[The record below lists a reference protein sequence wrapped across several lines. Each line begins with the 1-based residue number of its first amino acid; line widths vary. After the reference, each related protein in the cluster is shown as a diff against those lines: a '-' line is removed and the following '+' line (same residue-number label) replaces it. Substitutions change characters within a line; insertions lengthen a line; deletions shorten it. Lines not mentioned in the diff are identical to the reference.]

1 MHVADMGRTQGCQI
15 GMNLGPRTARL
26 IGGQRLSII
35 LMHRIEVLVERQRC
49 LHHHLAVGIVG
60 TEQDWRF
67 IGSSQSLQAVLDTRN
82 DGLGHPLHII
92 LVGIHRLTETD
103 EQTYI
108 RIFLDEGS
116 YRLAGII
123 ADERS
128 DRTVTVLCLQ
138 TIMISKRL
146 GEDDIVEH
154 LNNEDATSV
163 SLPGQE
169 REHLFVLPEGSLIHF
184 EGERIILQFDERSK
198 RMTVPE
204 IERIHLVVYEHIE
217 ILDPLFLVIEPRE
230 VLWGI
235 RVFVNLMARQ
245 INGFLQA
252 YAGTTEHHFRCIY
265 LFQRHI
271 ERAMLSHVFCY
282 FVAAVDDSR
291 TVISLQQDLLS
302 LAGP

>member
-1 MHVADMGRTQGCQI
+1 MYIADMGRTQGCQI

-35 LMHRIEVLVERQRC
+35 LMHRIEVLVEGQRC
-49 LHHHLAVGIVG
+49 LHHHLAVGIV
-60 TEQDWRF
+60 QDWRF
-67 IGSSQSLQAVLDTRN
+67 VGSAQSLQTVLDTRN
-82 DGLGHPLHII
+82 DGLGHPFHII

-103 EQTYI
+103 EQAYI

-138 TIMISKRL
+138 AIMIGKRL
-146 GEDDIVEH
+146 GEDDVVEH
-154 LNNEDATSV
+154 LNDEDATSV

-169 REHLFVLPEGSLIHF
+169 REHLFVLLESGLIHF

-204 IERIHLVVYEHIE
+204 IKRIHLVVYEHIE

-230 VLWGI
+230 ILRCI

-282 FVAAVDDSR
+282 FVTAVDDTR
-291 TVISLQQDLLS
+291 AIISLQQDLLS

>member
-26 IGGQRLSII
+26 IGGQRLTII

-82 DGLGHPLHII
+82 DGLGHPFHII

-103 EQTYI
+103 EQAYI
-108 RIFLDEGS
+108 RIFLYEGC

-138 TIMISKRL
+138 AIMIGKRL
-146 GEDDIVEH
+146 GEDDVVEH
-154 LNNEDATSV
+154 LNDEDATSV
-163 SLPGQE
+163 SLPSQE
-169 REHLFVLPEGSLIHF
+169 REHLFVLLESGLIHL
-184 EGERIILQFDERSK
+184 ESERIILQFDERSK

-204 IERIHLVVYEHIE
+204 IKRIHLVVYEHIK

-230 VLWGI
+230 VLRCI

-245 INGFLQA
+245 INGLLQA
-252 YAGTTEHHFRCIY
+252 YTGTTEHHFRRI
-265 LFQRHI
+265 LLHQRHI
-271 ERAMLSHVFCY
+271 ERTMLSHVFSD

>member
-35 LMHRIEVLVERQRC
+35 LMHRIEVLVERERC

-103 EQTYI
+103 EQAYI
-108 RIFLDEGS
+108 RIFLDEGC

-128 DRTVTVLCLQ
+128 DRTVTILCLQ
-138 TIMISKRL
+138 AIMISKRL
-146 GEDDIVEH
+146 GEDDVVEH
-154 LNNEDATSV
+154 LNNEDATAV

-169 REHLFVLPEGSLIHF
+169 REHLFVLLESGLIHL
-184 EGERIILQFDERSK
+184 ESERIILQFDERSK

-204 IERIHLVVYEHIE
+204 IKRIHLVVYEHIK
-217 ILDPLFLVIEPRE
+217 ILNPLFLVIEPRE
-230 VLWGI
+230 ILWGI

-245 INGFLQA
+245 INGLLQA
-252 YAGTTEHHFRCIY
+252 NTGTTEHHFRCIY
-265 LFQRHI
+265 LFLRHI

-291 TVISLQQDLLS
+291 AIISLQLDFLS

>member
-1 MHVADMGRTQGCQI
+1 
-15 GMNLGPRTARL
+15 MNLGPRTARL

-67 IGSSQSLQAVLDTRN
+67 VGSSQSLQSVLDTRD
-82 DGLGHPLHII
+82 DGLGHPFHII

-103 EQTYI
+103 EQAYI

-146 GEDDIVEH
+146 GEDDVVEH
-154 LNNEDATSV
+154 LNDEDATSV

-184 EGERIILQFDERSK
+184 EGERIILQFNERSK
-198 RMTVPE
+198 RMTIPE

-230 VLWGI
+230 VLRCI
-235 RVFVNLMARQ
+235 RVFVNLMTRQ
-245 INGFLQA
+245 INGLLQT
-252 YAGTTEHHFRCIY
+252 YTSTTEHHFRCIY

-282 FVAAVDDSR
+282 FVTAVDDTR
-291 TVISLQQDLLS
+291 AIISLQLDFLS

>member
-1 MHVADMGRTQGCQI
+1 
-15 GMNLGPRTARL
+15 MNLGPRTTRL

-67 IGSSQSLQAVLDTRN
+67 IGSSQSLQTVLDTRN
-82 DGLGHPLHII
+82 DGLGHPFHII

-103 EQTYI
+103 EQAYI

-138 TIMISKRL
+138 AIMIGKRL
-146 GEDDIVEH
+146 GEDDVVEH
-154 LNNEDATSV
+154 LNNKDATAI

-204 IERIHLVVYEHIE
+204 IERIHLVVYEHIK
-217 ILDPLFLVIEPRE
+217 ILNPLFLVIEPRE
-230 VLWGI
+230 ILWGI
-235 RVFVNLMARQ
+235 RVFVNLMTRQ
-245 INGFLQA
+245 INGLLQA
-252 YAGTTEHHFRCIY
+252 NTGTTEHHFRRI
-265 LFQRHI
+265 LLHQRHI
-271 ERAMLSHVFCY
+271 ERTMLSHIFSD

>member
-1 MHVADMGRTQGCQI
+1 MGRTQGCQI

-35 LMHRIEVLVERQRC
+35 LMHRIEVLVERKRC

-67 IGSSQSLQAVLDTRN
+67 IGSSQSLQTVLDTRN
-82 DGLGHPLHII
+82 NGLGHPLHII

-103 EQTYI
+103 KQAYI

-123 ADERS
+123 TDERS

-138 TIMISKRL
+138 AIMIGKRL
-146 GEDDIVEH
+146 REDDVVEH
-154 LNNEDATSV
+154 LNDEDATSV
-163 SLPGQE
+163 SLPGQK
-169 REHLFVLPEGSLIHF
+169 REHLFVLLESGLIHL
-184 EGERIILQFDERSK
+184 ESERIILQFDERSK

-204 IERIHLVVYEHIE
+204 IKRIHLVVYEHIK
-217 ILDPLFLVIEPRE
+217 ILNPLFLVIEPRE

-245 INGFLQA
+245 INGFLQTNTS
-252 YAGTTEHHFRCIY
+252 TTEHHFRRI
-265 LFQRHI
+265 LLHQRHI
-271 ERAMLSHVFCY
+271 ERTMLSHVFCY
-282 FVAAVDDSR
+282 FVTAVDDSR